1 MHKKDMKTLEK
12 LFSHPISMNIEWNEV
27 KHMLETLG
35 AEIDMTN
42 HSHIKIKL
50 GDQVK
55 TFKTFHKMLGDK
67 HEIIE
72 LQHMLKEAGLAPESA
87 N

>member
-1 MHKKDMKTLEK
+1 MQKKDTRTLEK

-35 AEIDMTN
+35 AEIETTN
-42 HSHIKIKL
+42 HSHVKIKL

-55 TFKTFHKMLGDK
+55 TFKTFHKMLEDK
-67 HEIIE
+67 NEIIE
-72 LQHMLKEAGLAPESA
+72 LQHMLKDQGFIPSHD
-87 N
+87 

>member
-1 MHKKDMKTLEK
+1 MHKKDNATLEK

-27 KHMLETLG
+27 RHMLETMG
-35 AEIDMTN
+35 AEIEMTQ

-50 GDQVK
+50 GDEVK
-55 TFKTFHKMLGDK
+55 TFKTFHEMLGDK
-67 HEIIE
+67 HEIKE
-72 LQHMLKEAGLAPESA
+72 LQHMIENAGLAPVK

>member
-1 MHKKDMKTLEK
+1 MHKKDNATLEK

-27 KHMLETLG
+27 KHMLETMG
-35 AEIDMTN
+35 AEIEMTQ

-50 GDQVK
+50 GDEVK

-67 HEIIE
+67 HEIKG
-72 LQHMLKEAGLAPESA
+72 LQHMIENAGLAPTKS
-87 N
+87 

>member
-1 MHKKDMKTLEK
+1 MHQKDNKVIEK
-12 LFSHPISMNIEWNEV
+12 LFSHPMSMNIEWNEV

-35 AEIDMTN
+35 AEIDMTH

-55 TFKTFHKMLGDK
+55 TFTTFHKMLGDK
-67 HEIIE
+67 HEIKE
-72 LQHMLKEAGLAPESA
+72 LQHMLEAAGHAPKAS
-87 N
+87 

>member
-1 MHKKDMKTLEK
+1 MHKKDNATLEK

-27 KHMLETLG
+27 KHMLETMG
-35 AEIDMTN
+35 AEIEMTH

-50 GDQVK
+50 GNDVK

-67 HEIIE
+67 HEIKE
-72 LQHMLKEAGLAPESA
+72 LQHMLENAGLAPNKA
-87 N
+87 

>member
-1 MHKKDMKTLEK
+1 MHKKDTKIINK

-27 KHMLETLG
+27 KHLLETLG
-35 AEIDMTN
+35 AEIDNTH
-42 HSHIKIKL
+42 HSHVKIKL
-50 GDQVK
+50 GNEVK

-67 HEIIE
+67 HEIKE
-72 LQHMLKEAGLAPESA
+72 LQHMLEKAGYAPD